1 MSGSRFLARRV
12 LCVLL
17 AVCVIATPGCGA
29 ILFPVD
35 MDVEVNCTNVP
46 NALFSAP
53 KRGTAV
59 RSGNA
64 LSLDR
69 REDYRIVVT
78 APGYVT
84 QEVLIEGKVSL
95 WRAAVSV
102 VLNGGHGMFTLFIST
117 VIGVGVDLKQG
128 AWMCLEDTPVVVE
141 LVPGEGGPPSAT
153 TQSPPTTATSTPS
166 TSCES
171 CGARAG
177 SSNFCTS
184 CGARVR
190 R

>member
-35 MDVEVNCTNVP
+35 MDVEVHCTNVP

-53 KRGTAV
+53 KRGAAV

-69 REDYRIVVT
+69 REDYKIVVT
-78 APGYVT
+78 APGYLT
-84 QEVLIEGKVSL
+84 QEVFIEGELSV

-102 VLNGGHGMFTLFIST
+102 VLNGGHGLFTLFIST
-117 VIGVGVDLKQG
+117 VVGVGVDLKQG
-128 AWMCLEDTPVVVE
+128 AWMCLEHTPIVVE
-141 LVPGEGGPPSAT
+141 LVPGEGGPPPAT
-153 TQSPPTTATSTPS
+153 AQSPSSTPS
-166 TSCES
+166 TFCES

-177 SSNFCTS
+177 TSNFCTS